1 MTTTKEKEM
10 KLSKILGVAAVAA
23 LALMAFAST
32 VSATTLEV
40 GGVTK
45 NEPVFITAS
54 LEPETTA
61 DLTDT
66 SGFFANRC
74 SISHVEGTTTTPFS
88 ATRIGGPIK
97 VLTFE
102 SCTEDAKEK
111 VKVDLPGYLTVEAIA
126 GTTNGTVFSDSA
138 EVTSPSPF
146 GKLNCK
152 TAATG
157 THIGKL
163 TGKKSTAEH
172 ATMDIEAV
180 LNCGAITAKWKGS
193 YIITTPTGLGV
204 E

>member
-1 MTTTKEKEM
+1 M

-32 VSATTLEV
+32 ASATTLEV
-40 GGVTK
+40 KGVAQTEAVK
-45 NEPVFITAS
+45 ITAT

-66 SGFFANRC
+66 TGFFANRC
-74 SISHVEGTTTTPFS
+74 SISHVVGTTTTPFTAKKS
-88 ATRIGGPIK
+88 ERIGGPIET
-97 VLTFE
+97 LTFE

-111 VKVDLPGYLTVEAIA
+111 VKVDLPGYLTVAWIS

-138 EVTSPSPF
+138 EVTTPSPF

-152 TAATG
+152 TAAAG
-157 THIGKL
+157 TEIGKL
-163 TGKKSTAEH
+163 TGKAAGF

-193 YIITTPTGLGV
+193 YNVTSPEGLGV
-204 E
+204 RE